1 MSLTDLFTRR
11 PFPLDVQIRK
21 IFSYVIVFKTAISN
35 RLDLP
40 CATDRILLAHTPYFQ
55 KSAAPDSAASGYF
68 NQLSE
73 IAQAMLRNNG
83 DTSEVDAKK
92 KAAIGKGALKR
103 LIEWDPSAKLR
114 RPRTGGGSDGVFRDS
129 LGDEELSVDLTI
141 ASKLDALFKMTADQ
155 LNPAKQGSQ
164 NGKKARGAG
173 RYFPRELEAYAESS
187 LSQYVLVLCEYFDIA
202 FKYPVE
208 TPLAPALEFTISM
221 PFFTD

>member
-1 MSLTDLFTRR
+1 M
-11 PFPLDVQIRK
+11 
-21 IFSYVIVFKTAISN
+21 IVFKTSISN

-40 CATDRILLAHTPYFQ
+40 CATDRILLAHSPYFQ
-55 KSAAPDSAASGYF
+55 RSTAPDSTASSYF
-68 NQLSE
+68 NQLGE

-83 DTSEVDAKK
+83 GITEVDAKK

-114 RPRTGGGSDGVFRDS
+114 RARTGGGSDGVFRDS

-155 LNPAKQGSQ
+155 LNPAKQASQ
-164 NGKKARGAG
+164 NGKATR
-173 RYFPRELEAYAESS
+173 RYFSRELEAYAESA

-202 FKYPVE
+202 FKYPAE

>member
-1 MSLTDLFTRR
+1 
-11 PFPLDVQIRK
+11 
-21 IFSYVIVFKTAISN
+21 VIVFKTSISN

-40 CATDRILLAHTPYFQ
+40 CATDRILLAHSPYFQ
-55 KSAAPDSAASGYF
+55 RSTAPDSTASNYF

-83 DTSEVDAKK
+83 GITEVDAKK
-92 KAAIGKGALKR
+92 KATIGKGALKR

-155 LNPAKQGSQ
+155 LNPAKQASQ
-164 NGKKARGAG
+164 NGKFARS
-173 RYFPRELEAYAESS
+173 YFSRELEAYAESA

-202 FKYPVE
+202 FKYPTE

>member
-1 MSLTDLFTRR
+1 M
-11 PFPLDVQIRK
+11 QIRK
-21 IFSYVIVFKTAISN
+21 IFCYVIVFKTAISN

-40 CATDRILLAHTPYFQ
+40 CASDRILLAQTPYFE
-55 KSAAPDSAASGYF
+55 KGSANDASPSSYF
-68 NQLSE
+68 AQLSE
-73 IAQAMLRNNG
+73 IAQAMIRGEGGANA
-83 DTSEVDAKK
+83 VDAKK

-103 LIEWDPSAKLR
+103 LIAWDPSAKLR

-155 LNPAKQGSQ
+155 LIRSRSPAA
-164 NGKKARGAG
+164 NGKNTGST

-202 FKYPVE
+202 FKYPAE
-208 TPLAPALEFTISM
+208 TPLAPSLEFTITM